1 MRIRSTATVPLAS
14 LLASLVAAT
23 GGAAEPPTRVEER
36 CIVELNRNGARVAD
50 ATMRE
55 LLRCARAASRGRL
68 PSGQSLEAC
77 VQADASRRIEETRV
91 TTLVAEARWCVA
103 PPPLGPTG
111 ATAVNAILDDLDQVA
126 AVLGP
131 DAAGTL
137 EGGRATPGGATCQLE
152 VVRGMGRI
160 ALAKLREFNRCAESG
175 LAAGS
180 IATAADLQAC
190 VAADPRGRVARIVA
204 QASTRT
210 ERACRTRPIAT
221 LLPGACASA
230 AASELG
236 ACVEPR
242 VACDVCRGLN
252 AAERVGAA
260 CHRFA
265 DGEASVYCGDRPLD
279 EHSVARQWDEQLLA
293 AIRIDTPRPVVHA
306 RNLFHLSI
314 GMWDAWAAYDDTAD
328 LYLHDARAT
337 AGDVAHARDVAIS
350 FAAYRI
356 LKNRFAASPGA
367 ATSLAR
373 FDARLYALG
382 LDKDFTSTDG
392 DSPAALGN
400 RIAAGVIAYGLG
412 DGSNQQG
419 NYADPTYVSLNEP
432 LVWKEPGTFMAAPS
446 NWQPLA
452 LDVIIGQ
459 NGVPIPGRIQSFLGS
474 HWGGVAPFALVRGTP
489 GVPYFVPVFP
499 PPTIED
505 PATYDDFKD
514 QAVDVIAKQS
524 LLDSTDDT
532 PMDASPGVIG
542 NNSLGANDGTGHA
555 LNPVTGQPYA
565 PNVVKR
571 NDYFRTLGMYW
582 ADGPDSETPPGHW
595 NVVANEVSDHPLFER
610 RIGGT
615 GPELDPLEWDVKI
628 YLAMNGAVHDAAI
641 AAWEQKRVH
650 DSSRPISVIRHM
662 ATLGQSSDPLA
673 ASYHPDGLP
682 LVPGL
687 IELVT
692 PESSAAGERHAHLAA
707 FVGEITVRSWQGE
720 PANPRTQVGGIGWIR
735 GKLWTAYQ
743 KNTFV
748 TPPFAGFVSG
758 HSTFSRAAAEVMTLF
773 TGDAFFP
780 GGLGEFVAPAD
791 TYIPPEKG
799 PTQPTPL
806 QWATYYDAAD
816 QAGISR
822 IWSGIHVRADDIP
835 GRVIGAEVGIDAYAK
850 ALTYFDGTALP

>member
-1 MRIRSTATVPLAS
+1 LHATSTATT
-14 LLASLVAAT
+14 LLAALLLVGGNATAA
-23 GGAAEPPTRVEER
+23 PPTKVEER
-36 CIVELNRNGARVAD
+36 CIVELNRAGANVAD

-55 LLRCARAASRGRL
+55 LLRCTRAASRGRL
-68 PSGQSLEAC
+68 PAGQSVEQC
-77 VQADASRRIEETRV
+77 VQADASGRIEEARV

-111 ATAVNAILDDLDQVA
+111 ALAANAILDDLDQIA
-126 AVLGP
+126 ALFGP
-131 DAAGTL
+131 DAAGAL
-137 EGGRATPGGATCQLE
+137 ADGGTTPGGASCQLA
-152 VVRGMGRI
+152 VVRGAGRV
-160 ALAKLREFNRCAESG
+160 AVAKLREFNRCAERG

-180 IATAADLQAC
+180 IAAAADLQAC
-190 VAADPRGRVARIVA
+190 VGADPRGRVARTVA
-204 QASTRT
+204 AAGRRI
-210 ERACRTRPIAT
+210 ERGCRGEDVAR

-252 AAERVGAA
+252 GAERTNAA

-265 DGEASVYCGDRPLD
+265 NGEATTYCGDRPVD

-306 RNLFHLSI
+306 RNLFHLSV

-328 LYLHDARAT
+328 LYLYDARAS

-356 LKNRFAASPGA
+356 LNNRFAASPGA

-373 FDARLYALG
+373 FDTRLYALG
-382 LDKDFTSTDG
+382 LDRSFTSTAG

-400 RIAAGVIAYGLG
+400 RIAAAVIAYGLA

-446 NWQPLA
+446 HWQPLA

-459 NGVPIPGRIQSFLGS
+459 NGVPIPGRIQAFLGS
-474 HWGGVAPFALVRGTP
+474 NWGVVQPFALERSAP
-489 GVPYFVPVFP
+489 GVPYFTPIFA
-499 PPTIED
+499 PPTLED
-505 PATYDDFKD
+505 PATRADFKD
-514 QAVDVIAKQS
+514 QAVDIILKQS

-532 PMDASPGVIG
+532 TMDASPGVLG
-542 NNSLGANDGTGHA
+542 NNALGANDGTGHA
-555 LNPVTGQPYA
+555 VNPATGQPYA

-571 NDYFRTLGMYW
+571 NDFYRTLGMYW

-595 NVVANEVSDHPLFER
+595 NVVANEVADDPAFEKR
-610 RIGGT
+610 LGGS
-615 GPELDPLEWDVKI
+615 GPVLDDLEWDVKI
-628 YLAMNGAVHDAAI
+628 YLTMNGAVHDAAI
-641 AAWEQKRVH
+641 AAWEQKRVY

-662 ATLGQSSDPLA
+662 ATLGQSSDPGGP
-673 ASYHPDGLP
+673 SYHPDGLP

-687 IELVT
+687 IEVVT
-692 PESSAAGERHAHLAA
+692 AESSAPGERHAHLAA
-707 FVGEITVRSWQGE
+707 FVGEITVRSWKGE
-720 PANPRTQVGGIGWIR
+720 PANPRTQVGGIDWIR
-735 GKLWTAYQ
+735 AKLWTAYQ

-773 TGDAFFP
+773 TGDPFFP

-799 PTQPTPL
+799 PTQPTAL

-822 IWSGIHVRADDIP
+822 IWSGIHVRADDFP
-835 GRVIGAEVGIDAYAK
+835 GRVIGSQVGIDAYAK
-850 ALTYFDGTALP
+850 ALTYFDGTAVP